1 MGQGAPEIAVPH
13 AGETLWRAL
22 YARLVGE
29 VVPLADLLSTHFGDD
44 VVVGEAA
51 APAAMRI
58 LLMERSARREADE
71 RAAEVPGLRLRL
83 AQAEDS
89 ATQAEAAWKAEHALR
104 LAAEKAREAWTET
117 ARMHAKNEAYYR
129 DLIVRTL
136 SGTPAAFVSD
146 DGSVQQDVICA
157 KLPELYAASEKARE
171 EADAYAGRANARIAD
186 LGERLDATEAVLRD
200 AEKARKEAERERDRY
215 RASAELRV
223 GMRREFEALLGVGD
237 TMDTGTFEAG
247 LARLRALIAAESR
260 AARLAKALASFA
272 DPERYNTAEEECREN
287 KAMRWCAVH
296 SFRWPCP
303 VGPARAAIAAEEEK

>member
-22 YARLVGE
+22 YVRLVDE

-83 AQAEDS
+83 AQTEDS
-89 ATQAEAAWKAEHALR
+89 ATQAEAAWKAEHSLR
-104 LAAEKAREAWTET
+104 LAA
-117 ARMHAKNEAYYR
+117 
-129 DLIVRTL
+129 
-136 SGTPAAFVSD
+136 
-146 DGSVQQDVICA
+146 
-157 KLPELYAASEKARE
+157 EKARE

-186 LGERLDATEAVLRD
+186 LGERLDATEAVLR
-200 AEKARKEAERERDRY
+200 
-215 RASAELRV
+215 
-223 GMRREFEALLGVGD
+223 
-237 TMDTGTFEAG
+237 
-247 LARLRALIAAESR
+247 AAESR
-260 AARLAKALASFA
+260 AARLAKALAPFA

-303 VGPARAAIAAEEEK
+303 VGPARAALAAEERK